1 MVDKN
6 NFVII
11 GDDSP
16 VDSISIKVI
25 NKSDNPLPKYET
37 EGSAGMDVKA
47 FMEGGEPIPIMP
59 GKTEVIHT
67 GLYVEIPQGWEIQV
81 RSRSGLAAKHKICV
95 LNSPGTIDSD
105 YRGEIMV
112 ILTNLGSEN
121 FFVYSGDRIAQLVL
135 SKVTRIHFDTV
146 DNLSDTA
153 RGDGG
158 FGSTGK

>member
-6 NFVII
+6 NFVVI

-37 EGSAGMDVKA
+37 DGSAGMDVKA
-47 FMEGGEPIPIMP
+47 FINSGEPIPIMP

-81 RSRSGLAAKHKICV
+81 RSRSGLAAKNKVCV

-146 DNLSDTA
+146 DNLSDTT

>member
-1 MVDKN
+1 
-6 NFVII
+6 
-11 GDDSP
+11 
-16 VDSISIKVI
+16 
-25 NKSDNPLPKYET
+25 
-37 EGSAGMDVKA
+37 MDVKA
-47 FMEGGEPIPIMP
+47 FINSGEPIPIMP

-67 GLYVEIPQGWEIQV
+67 GLYVELPQGWEIQV
-81 RSRSGLAAKHKICV
+81 RSRSGLAAKNKVCV

-153 RGDGG
+153 RGNGG